1 MSMFHDQPLLFA
13 GIAPPALEKK
23 PAALRMSF
31 MSAKGAPLMSG
42 ALVVSASA
50 SGPLFSIA
58 TPLLTSSTWPSSSA
72 VIAATRL

>member
-1 MSMFHDQPLLFA
+1 
-13 GIAPPALEKK
+13 
-23 PAALRMSF
+23 MSF
-31 MSAKGAPLMSG
+31 IASNGAPLMSG

-72 VIAATRL
+72 VIAATRP